1 MGTPPPSAAN
11 PHLSSALHSLVE
23 WLTGQKIPYVL
34 IGGVAVSL
42 LAKPRFTQDV
52 DVAVSFDLDRLEE
65 LIASAAARG
74 LVPRRQD
81 ALAFARRNRVLLLR
95 HDATA
100 ISVDM
105 SFIAMPFEEE
115 MIASARVAEIGGL
128 ELRLP
133 RPEDLI
139 IMKVVAHRSQ
149 DMVDVECLIESCPTI
164 DLTRVQQWL
173 SQFAEVLEAPDLLDD
188 FRALLDRLRR
198 KGLLKQ
204 VFSKSDEP

>member
-1 MGTPPPSAAN
+1 MGTPPPSVPN
-11 PHLSSALHSLVE
+11 PHLSNALYNLVE

-65 LIASAAARG
+65 LIASAAPCG

-100 ISVDM
+100 ISVDV
-105 SFIAMPFEEE
+105 SFIAMPFEED
-115 MIASARVAEIGGL
+115 MIASARSAEIGGL

-139 IMKVVAHRSQ
+139 IMKAVAHRSQ
-149 DMVDVECLIESCPTI
+149 DMVDVETLIETYPSI
-164 DLTRVQQWL
+164 DLARVQQWL
-173 SQFAEVLEAPDLLDD
+173 SEFAEVLEAPDLLDD
-188 FRALLDRLRR
+188 FQVLLARLRR

-204 VFSKSDEP
+204 VFGKPEET

>member
-1 MGTPPPSAAN
+1 MGTPPPSTSN
-11 PHLSSALHSLVE
+11 PHLSNALQSLVE
-23 WLTGQKIPYVL
+23 WLSGQKIPYVL

-52 DVAVSFDLDRLEE
+52 DVAVSFDVDRLEE
-65 LIASAAARG
+65 LIASAAAYG
-74 LVPRRQD
+74 LTPRRQD
-81 ALAFARRNRVLLLR
+81 AVAFARRNRVLLLR

-115 MIASARVAEIGGL
+115 MIASAQVAEIGGL
-128 ELRLP
+128 QLRLP

-139 IMKVVAHRSQ
+139 IMKTVAHRSQ
-149 DMVDVECLIESCPTI
+149 DMVDVEYLIETCPTI
-164 DLTRVQQWL
+164 DMTRVQQRL
-173 SQFAEVLEAPDLLDD
+173 SEFAEVLEAPDLLDD
-188 FRALLDRLRR
+188 FRALLARLRR

>member
-81 ALAFARRNRVLLLR
+81 ALAFARRNRMLLLR

-105 SFIAMPFEEE
+105 SFIAIERQ
-115 MIASARVAEIGGL
+115 RVTL
-128 ELRLP
+128 
-133 RPEDLI
+133 
-139 IMKVVAHRSQ
+139 AHRQ
-149 DMVDVECLIESCPTI
+149 VADRDEGVR
-164 DLTRVQQWL
+164 LT
-173 SQFAEVLEAPDLLDD
+173 D
-188 FRALLDRLRR
+188 R
-198 KGLLKQ
+198 KGVAAHQAYLPELSCHHGR
-204 VFSKSDEP
+204 V

>member
-1 MGTPPPSAAN
+1 MGTPPPSTPN

-23 WLTGQKIPYVL
+23 WLTRQEIPYVL

-52 DVAVSFDLDRLEE
+52 DLAVSFDLDRLEE
-65 LIASAAARG
+65 LIATGATHG
-74 LVPRRQD
+74 LTPRRQD

-115 MIASARVAEIGGL
+115 MIASAQVAEIEDL
-128 ELRLP
+128 QLRLP
-133 RPEDLI
+133 RPADLI
-139 IMKVVAHRSQ
+139 IMKAVAHRSQ
-149 DMVDVECLIESCPTI
+149 DMIDVEHLIETYPTV

-173 SQFAEVLEAPDLLDD
+173 SDFAQVLEAPDLLHD
-188 FRALLDRLRR
+188 FRGLLARLRR

>member
-1 MGTPPPSAAN
+1 MGTPPPPAAN
-11 PHLSSALHSLVE
+11 PHLSSALHSLAE
-23 WLTGQKIPYVL
+23 WLTWQEIPYVL

-42 LAKPRFTQDV
+42 LSKPRFTQDV
-52 DVAVSFDLDRLEE
+52 DVAVSFDLDRLEK
-65 LIASAAARG
+65 LIASAAACG

-81 ALAFARRNRVLLLR
+81 AVAFARRNRMLLLR

-105 SFIAMPFEEE
+105 SFIAMPFEED
-115 MIASARVAEIGGL
+115 MIASARVVEIGGL
-128 ELRLP
+128 QLRLP

-139 IMKVVAHRSQ
+139 IMKAVAHRPQ
-149 DMVDVECLIESCPTI
+149 DMVDVEHLIETYPTV

-173 SQFAEVLEAPDLLDD
+173 SEFAAVLEAPDLLDD
-188 FRALLDRLRR
+188 FRVLLARLRR

-204 VFSKSDEP
+204 VFSKADEP